1 MTWQHLTELRCAG
14 SYDHFLNFQIVFII
28 MLQLAMCV
36 FCAVASYIWRNHS
49 GWPRYQLAMYA
60 YVQGNYEN
68 GAAYTF
74 ILLITF
80 WILYSYLVP
89 ISLFVTM
96 EIVKFWQVRLP
107 LNKPPFWQL
116 SVHASIWPCMRF
128 GKADLEPG
136 CLYLHPATT
145 FWVLYSYLKPI
156 SSSYPWRLLNSA
168 VDRPPCTVSLSGPP
182 LHSCSREPGTA
193 MILHTT
199 SRPDSSCACMANRRG
214 LAAWCSSDLTHSRFA
229 LNLLASTCYH
239 H

>member
-1 MTWQHLTELRCAG
+1 LLCAG

-28 MLQLAMCV
+28 MLQLAMCI

-96 EIVKFWQVRLP
+96 EIVKFWQVRASLKGHP
-107 LNKPPFWQL
+107 LWQL
-116 SVHASIWPCMRF
+116 SRHASIWPSMHF
-128 GKADLEPG
+128 GNPDLRIG
-136 CLYLHPATT
+136 LSILFVLLIT
-145 FWVLYSYLKPI
+145 FWGSVLI
-156 SSSYPWRLLNSA
+156 SQAHFHLRDHGDCQILVL
-168 VDRPPCTVSLSGPP
+168 TGPP
-182 LHSCSREPGTA
+182 AKCLFPALHCTAAILWTLEEP
-193 MILHTT
+193 
-199 SRPDSSCACMANRRG
+199 SNYRPLLG
-214 LAAWCSSDLTHSRFA
+214 LTPAVHV
-229 LNLLASTCYH
+229 
-239 H
+239 